1 MSKRVPDTDTCS
13 RPDCEEP
20 TPWDMLAVVVG
31 GAWCCSPA
39 CALDHLDTLE
49 TPPETVTLH
58 DPQYRVDRDG
68 LPGGSSKAAHI
79 RCDVVGMAEAI
90 EAVRDAGELFPGQ
103 FRVARAGTEETDAGE

>member
-1 MSKRVPDTDTCS
+1 MSKQLPDSDTCS
-13 RPDCEEP
+13 CAGCESS
-20 TPWDMLAVVVG
+20 TPWDMQAVVLDG
-31 GAWCCSPA
+31 TWCCSPA

-68 LPGGSSKAAHI
+68 LPGVSSKAVHI

-103 FRVARAGTEETDAGE
+103 FRVARADTEEIDVGE

>member
-1 MSKRVPDTDTCS
+1 MAALV
-13 RPDCEEP
+13 
-20 TPWDMLAVVVG
+20 LG

-68 LPGGSSKAAHI
+68 LPGVSSKAAHI
-79 RCDVVGMAEAI
+79 RCDVAGMAEAI
-90 EAVRDAGELFPGQ
+90 EAIRDAGEMFPGQ
-103 FRVARAGTEETDAGE
+103 FRATRADPEGTDASE

>member
-1 MSKRVPDTDTCS
+1 MSKQLPDTETCS

-20 TPWDMLAVVVG
+20 TPWDMLAVVLDG
-31 GAWCCSPA
+31 TWCCSPA

-58 DPQYRVDRDG
+58 DPQHHVDRDG
-68 LPGGSSKAAHI
+68 LPAVSSEAVHM

-90 EAVRDAGELFPGQ
+90 EAIRDAGELPPGQ
-103 FRVARAGTEETDAGE
+103 FRPSR